1 MRRSLPIRLV
11 FLSIAPLA
19 RASIAPLARV
29 SIAPLAR
36 ISSVGGV
43 AILLLAVGLFG
54 EFAAGG
60 AQVVGPQ
67 ATEELTAIQSVL
79 RVPREEAARG
89 LRVRVQGTVTF
100 VQTSTLD
107 FFLQAGEH
115 AIWVASTAGERLE
128 RGDVVEVRGVTA
140 AGAFAPELQPDED
153 GVTVVGS
160 DALPNPASIE
170 QLAFANGEHDC
181 RFVAMTGVVRLV
193 TDETHHVR
201 VTLATAFGR
210 VPVLVPRETAD
221 GLGAALVGAQ
231 VVARGVC
238 SVDFNRRGQMTGM
251 RIFAQEKDDLRVLAP
266 AREFVAVPS
275 VSIARLL
282 TFRSVVD
289 RSGRTRTKGIV
300 TLRRGDGSFF
310 MTGEGASALVRP
322 TSPVELRP
330 GQEVEVIGFA
340 RADAAITSIEDAIVT
355 RGPSGARP
363 FARRVASVGELT
375 EDVPGGDLVRIA
387 GRIEAITQRERE
399 TIIIARLD
407 PPPGATEEGS
417 VANADSVLELR
428 LTNAEAARWPAEV
441 EVGAR
446 MTAVGVKWPVVSA
459 LVGDAWPLV
468 LVDSADDIEIVEAAP
483 VLSPSRTLFL
493 IGVVALGGILLA
505 VIARA
510 RLAQKERIQRRLEL
524 AVAERTAE
532 LEAASRRIAAFDAV
546 RSRFVA
552 LANHELRSP
561 LMVLRMRGELLGK
574 EASPTTRVHGSDIVR
589 CADRI
594 SNIIDEF
601 LDKPLEQG
609 QPRIATDRVNL
620 SDLARAAVARAEPM
634 LRAKGQRMV
643 LDGTVR
649 GVPAWGDARLIG
661 AVLDNLLSNA
671 SKFSASGT
679 EVRVSVRQSEEGNI
693 SSVSVIDQGP
703 GISDADQAKLFRR
716 GVRLAA
722 RPTAGES
729 SEGNGLA
736 LAHELA
742 MAMAGRIVC
751 VSRLGAGAEFR
762 MELPGDAGPRRPW
775 SDA

>member
-1 MRRSLPIRLV
+1 VILAWFVTLEANRAVAALPQTTEDD
-11 FLSIAPLA
+11 SAT
-19 RASIAPLARV
+19 V
-29 SIAPLAR
+29 SEITT
-36 ISSVGGV
+36 I
-43 AILLLAVGLFG
+43 
-54 EFAAGG
+54 
-60 AQVVGPQ
+60 Q
-67 ATEELTAIQSVL
+67 AVL
-79 RVPREEAARG
+79 RLPREEADRA
-89 LRVRVQGTVTF
+89 LRVRVSGTVTF

-107 FFLQAGEH
+107 FFVQSGEH
-115 AIWVASTAGERLE
+115 AIWVSSTAGERLQ
-128 RGDVVEVRGVTA
+128 RGDVVEVRGVTG
-140 AGAFAPELQPDED
+140 AGAFAPELHPDAE
-153 GVTVVGS
+153 GVSVLGS
-160 DALPNPASIE
+160 DALPIPASIE

-181 RFVAMTGVVRLV
+181 RFVSLTGVVRLV
-193 TDETHHVR
+193 TDETHHLR
-201 VTLATAFGR
+201 ITLATAFGR
-210 VPVLVPRETAD
+210 VPVLVPRETAG
-221 GLGAALVGAQ
+221 GLGTALVGAQ
-231 VVARGVC
+231 IAARGVC

-251 RIFAQEKDDLRVLAP
+251 RVFAQESEDLRVLTP

-282 TFRSVVD
+282 MFRSVID

-310 MTGEGASALVRP
+310 MTAEGASALVRP
-322 TSPVELRP
+322 TSVVELRP

-340 RADAAITSIEDAIVT
+340 RADATIVTIEDAIVT

-363 FARRVASVGELT
+363 FARRITSGEELATDVG
-375 EDVPGGDLVRIA
+375 GGDLVRVE

-407 PPPGATEEGS
+407 RTQDS
-417 VANADSVLELR
+417 ADAESGLIADAVLELR
-428 LTNAEAARWPAEV
+428 LANAEVARWPAEM

-446 MTAVGVKWPVVSA
+446 ISAVGVKWPVVSA

-468 LVDSADDIEIVEAAP
+468 LVDSAEDIELIEAAP
-483 VLSPSRTLFL
+483 VLSTSRTLIL
-493 IGVVALGGILLA
+493 IGIVALGGVLLA
-505 VIARA
+505 IVARA
-510 RLAQKERIQRRLEL
+510 RLVQKERIQRRLEL

-561 LMVLRMRGELLGK
+561 LMVLRMRGELLSR
-574 EASPTTRVHGSDIVR
+574 EASPTTRVHGGDIVR

-679 EVRVSVRQSEEGNI
+679 EVRVSVRQSEEGSV

-703 GISDADQAKLFRR
+703 GLSDADQAKLFRR

-742 MAMAGRIVC
+742 VAMAGRIVC

-775 SDA
+775 SGGSGESGGERWEGEEGLIDDP

>member
-1 MRRSLPIRLV
+1 MR
-11 FLSIAPLA
+11 
-19 RASIAPLARV
+19 
-29 SIAPLAR
+29 
-36 ISSVGGV
+36 
-43 AILLLAVGLFG
+43 
-54 EFAAGG
+54 
-60 AQVVGPQ
+60 
-67 ATEELTAIQSVL
+67 
-79 RVPREEAARG
+79 
-89 LRVRVQGTVTF
+89 GTVTF
-100 VQTSTLD
+100 VQTPTPD
-107 FFLQAGEH
+107 FFVQAGDH
-115 AIWVASTAGERLE
+115 AIWVSPAGGAAGDPTQGARLE
-128 RGDVVEVRGVTA
+128 RGDVVEVVGITA
-140 AGAFAPELQPDED
+140 AGAFAPELVPDAD
-153 GVTVVGS
+153 GVTVVGR
-160 DALPNPASIE
+160 DELPMPASIE
-170 QLAFANGEHDC
+170 RLAFANGEHDC
-181 RFVAMTGVVRLV
+181 RFVSITGVVRLV
-193 TDETHHVR
+193 TVETHHVR

-210 VPVLVPRETAD
+210 VPVLVPRTTAE

-231 VVARGVC
+231 ISARGVC

-251 RIFAQEKDDLRVLAP
+251 RLYSQEEADLRVVAP

-282 TFRSVVD
+282 TFRSVID
-289 RSGRTRTKGIV
+289 ASGRTRTKGIV
-300 TLRRGDGSFF
+300 TLRRGDGTFF
-310 MTGEGASALVRP
+310 MTAEGASALVRP
-322 TSPVELRP
+322 TTAVEVRP

-340 RADAAITSIEDAIVT
+340 RADVAITSIEDAIVT

-363 FARRVASVGELT
+363 FARRVATGIELQ
-375 EDVPGGDLVRIA
+375 EEIAGGDLVRVA
-387 GRIEAITQRERE
+387 GRIEAISQRERE

-407 PPPGATEEGS
+407 RPAPSEEGVS
-417 VANADSVLELR
+417 ASPADTLLELR
-428 LTNAEAARWPAEV
+428 LANAETARWPADM

-446 MTAVGVKWPVVSA
+446 ISAVGVKWPVVSA

-468 LVDSADDIEIVEAAP
+468 LVDSAEDIELIEAAP
-483 VLSPSRTLFL
+483 VLSASRTLLL
-493 IGVVALGGILLA
+493 IGVVALGGVLVAI
-505 VIARA
+505 VARV
-510 RLAQKERIQRRLEL
+510 RLIQKERIQRRLEL

-546 RSRFVA
+546 RSRFVG

-561 LMVLRMRGELLGK
+561 LMVLRMRGELLSR

-594 SNIIDEF
+594 SSIIDEF

-679 EVRVSVRQSEEGNI
+679 EVRVSVRQSEEGSV

-703 GISDADQAKLFRR
+703 GLSDADQAKLFRR

-742 MAMAGRIVC
+742 VAMAGRIVC

-775 SDA
+775 SGGSGESGGSDGERWEGEEGLTDDP